1 MSEQRERDRDPGHH
15 GDAGP
20 AGGGRSCRRG
30 TYWAVVAALAVMVL
44 AMAVRI
50 GWQAREDPPQPPA
63 PELRTRV
70 P

>member
-1 MSEQRERDRDPGHH
+1 
-15 GDAGP
+15 
-20 AGGGRSCRRG
+20 
-30 TYWAVVAALAVMVL
+30 MVL